1 MNSILTIMKKELA
14 RFFGDKRLV
23 LSTVIMPGFM
33 VYVIYSFMGS
43 TIMDKFSADENYIP
57 KVYVQNMPGSLQ
69 GALESAIPATWEAQ
83 DASLD
88 VDAAKQLIQ
97 DKELDAL
104 VVFPQ
109 NFEEQVAEYDVTTG
123 RDAPNVRIYYNSAD
137 MGSSAFRSTLA
148 DYMDAFEASM
158 ANKLDVN
165 AGEEKYDCASDKD
178 MTGQVFSMMLPMLL
192 MIFLFSGCMSVAP
205 ESIAGEKER
214 GTIATLLV
222 TPMKR
227 SSLALGKVFSLSI
240 IALLSGISSF
250 TGTFLSLPKLM
261 GGAELGLDSSV
272 YSITDFALLLGIV
285 LSTVLVLVSVISV
298 ISAMSK
304 SVKEAG
310 TAVSPLMLLVMF
322 MSLMPMFA
330 GDGSK
335 RLFVFFIPL
344 YNSVNCMNGI
354 FSFAYEPIQVLVTMG
369 VNLITMGV
377 LIYVLTKLFDSEKV
391 MFAR

>member
-1 MNSILTIMKKELA
+1 M
-14 RFFGDKRLV
+14 V

>member
-1 MNSILTIMKKELA
+1 MNSILTIMKKELS

-23 LSTVIMPGFM
+23 LTTVIMPGLM
-33 VYVIYSFMGS
+33 VYLIYSFMGS
-43 TIMDKFSADENYIP
+43 TMMEKFSADEEYTP
-57 KVYVQNMPGSLQ
+57 KVYVQNMPESLQ
-69 GALESAIPATWEAQ
+69 DSIEEAIPATWEAQ
-83 DASLD
+83 TPDMD
-88 VDAAKQLIQ
+88 VTAVKQQIQ

-104 VVFPQ
+104 VIFPE
-109 NFEEQVAEYDVTTG
+109 NFDQVVADYDVASG
-123 RDAPNVRIYYNSAD
+123 EAAPNVKVYYNSAD
-137 MGSSAFRSTLA
+137 MESNAFGSTLSKF
-148 DYMDAFEASM
+148 MDEYESSM

-165 AGEEKYDCASDKD
+165 AGEEKYDCASEKD
-178 MTGQVFSMMLPMLL
+178 MTGQIFSMMLPMLL
-192 MIFLFSGCMSVAP
+192 MIFLFSGCMAVAP

-227 SSLALGKVFSLSI
+227 SSLALGKVFSLSV

-250 TGTFLSLPKLM
+250 TGTFLSLPKMM
-261 GGAELGLDSSV
+261 GADMGLDSSV
-272 YSITDFALLLGIV
+272 YTVTDFALLLGIV
-285 LSTVLVLVSVISV
+285 LSTVLVLVAAISV

-322 MSLMPMFA
+322 ISLMPMLG
-330 GDGSK
+330 GDAPK
-335 RLFVFFIPL
+335 KLFVFMIPL

-354 FSFAYEPIQVLVTMG
+354 FSFNYEPIQVVATIVINLVT
-369 VNLITMGV
+369 TGV
-377 LIYVLTKLFDSEKV
+377 LTFVLTKLFDSEKV

>member
-1 MNSILTIMKKELA
+1 MNSIFTIMKKELA

-23 LSTVIMPGFM
+23 LTTIVMPGLM
-33 VYVIYSFMGS
+33 VYIIYSFMGS
-43 TIMDKFSADENYIP
+43 TMMEKFSADEDYTP
-57 KVYVQNMPGSLQ
+57 KVYVQNMPESLQ
-69 GALESAIPATWEAQ
+69 ASLEEAIPATWEAQ
-83 DASLD
+83 AGDLD
-88 VDAAKQLIQ
+88 VDATKQQIQ

-104 VVFPQ
+104 VIFPE
-109 NFEEQVAEYDVTTG
+109 NFDAVVEAYDATSG
-123 RDAPNVRIYYNSAD
+123 EAAPNIKVYYNSAD
-137 MGSSAFRSTLA
+137 MESNAFGATLSQF
-148 DYMDAFEASM
+148 MDEYESSM

-165 AGEEKYDCASDKD
+165 GGEEKYDCASEKD
-178 MTGQVFSMMLPMLL
+178 MSGQIFSMMLPMLL
-192 MIFLFSGCMSVAP
+192 MIFLFSGCMAVAP

-250 TGTFLSLPKLM
+250 TGTFLSIPKMM
-261 GGAELGLDSSV
+261 GGAELGLSSAV
-272 YSITDFALLLGIV
+272 YSVKDFALLLCIV
-285 LSTVLVLVSVISV
+285 LSTVLVLVSIISV
-298 ISAMSK
+298 ISALSK

-330 GDGSK
+330 GDGPK
-335 RLFVFFIPL
+335 KLFVFLIPL

-354 FSFAYEPIQVLVTMG
+354 FSFNYEPMQVVTTLVM
-369 VNLITMGV
+369 NLVATGV
-377 LIYVLTKLFDSEKV
+377 LAFVLTKLFDSEKV
-391 MFAR
+391 MFAK